1 MVDVSA
7 MRRLREDEIP
17 ELSAMLARAFAND
30 PLAAILASEPAQYE
44 TVAHWFFATVVR
56 YGMAYGEVW
65 TVGEREGAAIWW
77 APEYAYPNDERA
89 VEVGIAEGPS
99 VLGADGWQRFMSWAM
114 SADRVHRQAISG
126 PHWHLSVLGVEPDLH
141 GTGVGSALL
150 SAMFERLDRERL
162 PAYLDTET
170 PKNVA
175 FYERRGFVVAAEAT
189 EPLSGMHIRGMR
201 RDPR

>member
-7 MRRLREDEIP
+7 LRRLREDEIP
-17 ELSAMLARAFAND
+17 ELTAMLTRAFAHD
-30 PLAAILASEPAQYE
+30 PLAAILAADPAQYE
-44 TVAHWFFATVVR
+44 TAAHWFFGTVVR

-65 TVGEREGAAIWW
+65 TVGERAGAAIWW

-89 VEVGIAEGPS
+89 VEVGIGRGPS
-99 VLGADGWQRFMSWAM
+99 VLGADGWRRFMSWAM
-114 SADRVHRQAISG
+114 SADRVHRAAISG

-141 GTGVGSALL
+141 GTGVGSTLL
-150 SAMFERLDRERL
+150 SAMFERLDREQL

-170 PKNVA
+170 LKNVA
-175 FYERRGFVVAAEAT
+175 FYERRGFVVAAEET